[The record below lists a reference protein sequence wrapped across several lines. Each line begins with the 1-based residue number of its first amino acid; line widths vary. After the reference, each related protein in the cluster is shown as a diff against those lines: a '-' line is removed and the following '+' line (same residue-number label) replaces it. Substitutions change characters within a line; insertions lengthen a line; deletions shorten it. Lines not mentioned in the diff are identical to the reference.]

1 MEKDGNL
8 GAHMHK
14 EGWVSGSIYLE
25 RPKRVDKFDS
35 DLLFSLHGSNYP
47 TDNKEYESNYYKLKK
62 ELWYFFHPHFFMG
75 HFHFHQMK
83 GE

>member
-25 RPKRVDKFDS
+25 RPKRNEKFSSSMVRRCYKGMDE
-35 DLLFSLHGSNYP
+35 LSLG
-47 TDNKEYESNYYKLKK
+47 
-62 ELWYFFHPHFFMG
+62 
-75 HFHFHQMK
+75 
-83 GE
+83 